1 MLFSPFRLM
10 ARCYRIALPYGRV
23 KLFTVVGLIVFNG
36 LLQLAGVTAVF
47 PFFAIAA
54 DPSKLRH
61 SKLGSWVLHFFP
73 PLSDNSLLVWA
84 GCFAIGML
92 VLAAL
97 GSIASEAY
105 RIRYA
110 YGFCHWLR
118 QKLFNSYARQP
129 YSFFLN
135 RHSTELNQQLLDVL
149 IFTQNVLLPV
159 GEIITRIV
167 ILALM
172 AGAFLIAQ
180 PWVAMGAITI
190 LGGYY
195 LMVFVWLRP
204 KTRVVSDGLHT
215 HHLGFNKNTIH
226 FLHGIKTILVQGKE
240 RYFKDRA
247 LEHSAKVIELQSRI
261 PLYTNGPRT
270 LIEPVCFGALIFIV
284 VALAIQGRSFVD
296 LLPSLTI
303 IAFAGYRMMPSL
315 QLLYN
320 QFVIISANRYLL
332 EQLETEIEN
341 TAASENTSKR
351 TDAISPLGFHRNIRL
366 ENVSFQYPSATNP
379 VIHDFCLTI
388 ARNESLGIAGPSG
401 SGKSTLVD
409 LILGLHTP
417 QTGHIYVDDIL
428 VDQSNMASWRKI
440 IGYVPQDIYLI
451 DDTIAANIAFGINPA
466 EVNIN
471 ALRKAAE
478 GAQILEFVQNQL
490 PSGFKTLV
498 GERGTRL
505 SGGQRQRIGLARA
518 LYHRPQILILDE
530 ATSALDHQTEL
541 AVMQTIK
548 KLQGTLTII
557 SIAHRLS
564 TLESCDRVI
573 TLEKGRV
580 LPENRPLVGDLPD
593 QKPIC

>member
-1 MLFSPFRLM
+1 
-10 ARCYRIALPYGRV
+10 
-23 KLFTVVGLIVFNG
+23 
-36 LLQLAGVTAVF
+36 VF

-61 SKLGSWVLHFFP
+61 STLGARLLHYLP
-73 PLSDNSLLVWA
+73 PVSDNHLLIGA

-92 VLAAL
+92 VLAAF
-97 GSIASEAY
+97 GSMASEAY

-118 QKLFNSYARQP
+118 QKLFDSYARQP
-129 YSFFLN
+129 YAFFLN
-135 RHSTELNQQLLDVL
+135 RHSAELNQQLLDVL
-149 IFTQNVLLPV
+149 VFTQDVLLPV

-167 ILALM
+167 ILTLM
-172 AGAFLIAQ
+172 AGAFLLAQ
-180 PWVAMGAITI
+180 PLVALGAITI

-195 LMVFVWLRP
+195 LLVFVWLRP
-204 KTRVVSDGLHT
+204 RTRLVSDGLHQ
-215 HHLGFNKNTIH
+215 HHLGFNKNTVH

-240 RYFKDRA
+240 KYFKDRA
-247 LEHSAKVIELQSRI
+247 LEHSAKVIELQSKI

-284 VALAIQGRSFVD
+284 VVLAIQGRTFID

-320 QFVIISANRYLL
+320 QFVILYAHKYLL
-332 EQLETEIEN
+332 DQLEAEIAQIAPKQN
-341 TAASENTSKR
+341 TGEA
-351 TDAISPLGFHRNIRL
+351 DAGGSPLTFNRDIRL
-366 ENVSFQYPSATNP
+366 DNVSFQYPSAAAP
-379 VIHDFCLTI
+379 VLEDFCLTI
-388 ARNESLGIAGPSG
+388 GRNESLGIAGPSG

-409 LILGLHTP
+409 LILGLHSP
-417 QTGHIYVDDIL
+417 QSGTIYIDDVP
-428 VDQSNMASWRKI
+428 VDQTNMASWRQI

-451 DDTIAANIAFGINPA
+451 DDTVAANIAFGVNPA
-466 EVNIN
+466 EVNLD

-478 GAQILEFVQNQL
+478 GAQILDFVQLQL
-490 PSGFKTLV
+490 PQGFQTLV

-505 SGGQRQRIGLARA
+505 SGGQRQRVGLARA

-548 KLQGTLTII
+548 RLQGTLTII

-564 TLESCDRVI
+564 TLESCDRII
-573 TLEKGRV
+573 TLGKGRI
-580 LPENRPLVGDLPD
+580 LSPD
-593 QKPIC
+593 QQLLEKPAQQ